1 MGNCPFLVGGPCFE
15 PADPVVTKP
24 VTSHTSH
31 HGPIGKGQQKVTDFC
46 LFGVLLPDVGLTDPE
61 VSTSSAEDH
70 EDKSCENKK
79 RRRRRRRHST
89 IPHPRA
95 TSSPPSSRSDYLQAN
110 LIRMTRPKPCLRFL
124 GFLGINSGPVE
135 EHQCS

>member
-1 MGNCPFLVGGPCFE
+1 MGNCPFLFGGPCFE

-46 LFGVLLPDVGLTDPE
+46 LFGVLLPDVGLTDPD

-79 RRRRRRRHST
+79 KKEEEAFNNSTSQSNLFSSIIKIRLSAGKPDSDDKSKTLFEGSGISWNKLGPSGKHS
-89 IPHPRA
+89 
-95 TSSPPSSRSDYLQAN
+95 
-110 LIRMTRPKPCLRFL
+110 
-124 GFLGINSGPVE
+124 
-135 EHQCS
+135 